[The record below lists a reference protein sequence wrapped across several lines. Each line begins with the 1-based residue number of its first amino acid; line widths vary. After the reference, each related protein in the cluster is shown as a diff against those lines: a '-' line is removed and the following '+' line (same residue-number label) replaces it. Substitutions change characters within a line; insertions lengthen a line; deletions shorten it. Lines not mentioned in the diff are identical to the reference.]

1 MNDEKMNIPMRTMI
15 VSTIFT
21 INIFIGLLV
30 VFFGAKT
37 FDSTTWITIVFVIGN
52 FINAIRNP
60 IICMFS
66 HRVNSENRR
75 EGHGY
80 KERERKREREILA
93 AKRSREARKKRILL
107 ISQSSEQS
115 SSHYSTKYSC
125 KSVQTDLDSELEI

>member
-1 MNDEKMNIPMRTMI
+1 MRTMI

-21 INIFIGLLV
+21 FNVFIGLLI

-37 FDSTTWITIVFVIGN
+37 FETTTWITIVYGIGN

-60 IICMFS
+60 VICMFS

-75 EGHGY
+75 EVHGY

-93 AKRSREARKKRILL
+93 AKRSREARKRRILL
-107 ISQSSEQS
+107 ISQSSADQS
-115 SSHYSTKYSC
+115 STTSNKISC
-125 KSVQTDLDSELEI
+125 KSVQTEFESEIEI